1 VKYVWAA
8 AFWLGTFAVLEIIC
22 QLLHLSNGVTT
33 LIVLSP
39 TIIGG
44 TLLGHRM
51 LDRRADSESPKP
63 RE

>member
-1 VKYVWAA
+1 MKYVWAA
-8 AFWLGTFAVLEIIC
+8 AVWLGTFAVLEVIC
-22 QLLHLSNGVTT
+22 QLLHLSNSMTS
-33 LIVLSP
+33 LIVFPP

-51 LDRRADSESPKP
+51 LGRRADSESTEP